1 LFVLRS
7 EGAFGF
13 IRLLWSVIFMTGC
26 RFIRLTPEFLCQIW
40 TDSTYNILYNQII
53 LIQALVDYSQ
63 FTRAFFMDKKKTYR
77 KFTPGAGSGPAT
89 YNAETRSV
97 TATIATGQPVE
108 VYDFDEMRHIQEI
121 LLMSGGSWPE
131 NGQVPLC
138 DCHQRSSTKNVL
150 GSCRNIRVEGS
161 ELVAD
166 IHFSDDAAGQAVE
179 KKYRDGHLTDLSVG
193 AAILEYEDI
202 SDGEKA
208 TIKGKA
214 YNGPYRVITRWK
226 LFEVSAVPVGADA
239 KSTVRSLKTME
250 NENTNN
256 QNVEDPAEQIRAERE
271 RVQEIMKICRIANLP
286 KFAEKFISDGLPLD
300 VVRDRLFKEMQ
311 RINPPIGVGRI
322 AEDVTDYR
330 GHDEAMIDGLVIRSG
345 FKLEKPARGHE
356 HFTRSSILDIARHF
370 IKEHGREDTRMMGH
384 DTIIRKAM
392 TLRSHTT
399 SDFPQILANVGN
411 KILRTAYENT
421 PATFQHWTV
430 KGSAENFKQLSRV
443 QLSEAPGLDEVAEKA
458 EYTYGTFGESDEV
471 FKVKKYGKLFKI
483 SWESLVNDDLGAFS
497 RISKAFVQSA
507 KRGLNSA
514 VYREL
519 TDNNLMSDGKAIF
532 HTDHGNLANPGAA
545 IAITPLSNARL
556 AIRTQAGLQTDDPLN
571 IEPKYLIVP
580 AALETQ
586 ADTLLNTMEG
596 LEADEGPGQRNPF
609 YRKLSLIPEPF
620 LDTIDTAAWYIVA
633 DPRYFDT
640 VEVAYLDGEEFPFIE
655 EENGFITDSW
665 TFKIRYCYGVKTL
678 DWRGLYKNP
687 GAGN

>member
-1 LFVLRS
+1 
-7 EGAFGF
+7 
-13 IRLLWSVIFMTGC
+13 
-26 RFIRLTPEFLCQIW
+26 
-40 TDSTYNILYNQII
+40 
-53 LIQALVDYSQ
+53 
-63 FTRAFFMDKKKTYR
+63 MDKKTYR
-77 KFTPGAGSGPAT
+77 KFTPWAGSGPAT

-131 NGQVPLC
+131 NSQVPLC

-150 GSCRNIRVEGS
+150 GSCRNIRIEGDQLLS
-161 ELVAD
+161 DLY
-166 IHFSDDAAGQAVE
+166 FSDDIAGKSVE

-193 AAILEYEDI
+193 AAILEFTDV
-202 SDGEKA
+202 SDGESAK
-208 TIKGKA
+208 IDGKT
-214 YNGPYRVITRWK
+214 YRGPCRVITKWK
-226 LFEVSAVPVGADA
+226 LFEVSAVPVGADNKA
-239 KSTVRSLKTME
+239 TTRSKKIMEKELLKNSQTGD
-250 NENTNN
+250 
-256 QNVEDPAEQIRAERE
+256 DPAEQIRAERE

-286 KFAEKFISDGLPLD
+286 KFAEKFIGDGLPLD
-300 VVRDRLFKEMQ
+300 AVRDKLFKEMQ
-311 RINPPIGVGRI
+311 RINPPIGAGRI

-330 GHDEAMIDGLVIRSG
+330 GMDQAMIDGLVIRSG
-345 FKLEKPARGHE
+345 FKLEKPARGYE
-356 HFTRSSILDIARHF
+356 QFTRSSVLDIARHF
-370 IKEHGREDTRMMGH
+370 IKEHGREDVRMMGA

-471 FKVKKYGKLFKI
+471 FKVKKHGKLFKI

-532 HTDHGNLANPGAA
+532 HADHNNLADSGATVS
-545 IAITPLSNARL
+545 IGTLSAARL
-556 AIRTQAGLQTDDPLN
+556 AMRTQSGLQTDDPLN
-571 IEPKYLIVP
+571 ILPKYLITP
-580 AALETQ
+580 ASLETE
-586 ADTLLNTMEG
+586 ADQVLNTVEG
-596 LEADEGPGQRNPF
+596 YEAADGPGVRNPF
-609 YRKLSLIPEPF
+609 YKKLIVIPEPF
-620 LDTIDTAAWYIVA
+620 LDTIDDAAWYISA
-633 DPRYFDT
+633 DPNFFDT

-687 GAGN
+687 GAGS